1 MKELDA
7 LLRDKVRM
15 LGNALGNTIRN
26 DLGEDTLAQIE
37 TIRKQ
42 AKRARTGDEEE
53 RDKLLGLLKGLS
65 DDSLVPVVRGFNQF
79 LNLANLAE
87 QQHGISWRREDAG
100 EESTDTMFPDLIKR
114 LVEAGIE
121 GDDLTSK
128 VAAANVELVLTAHP
142 TEVTRRT
149 RI

>member
-42 AKRARTGDEEE
+42 AKRARTGDENE
-53 RDKLLGLLKGLS
+53 RDKLLDLLKGLA

-87 QQHGISWRREDAG
+87 QQHGISWRREDVGDRAAPLHLDAHREDVVEPAEALG
-100 EESTDTMFPDLIKR
+100 VHCGDLA
-114 LVEAGIE
+114 V
-121 GDDLTSK
+121 SCQF
-128 VAAANVELVLTAHP
+128 
-142 TEVTRRT
+142 
-149 RI
+149 